1 MLSLVLLV
9 SSVFVWCLDF
19 KLQFWIDFNSN
30 GAVAEGFVGP
40 LQGTEEGNEPE
51 VVQELQKAAWLIQS
65 EDFVMPDK
73 SLEKTHCSN

>member
-1 MLSLVLLV
+1 M
-9 SSVFVWCLDF
+9 
-19 KLQFWIDFNSN
+19 
-30 GAVAEGFVGP
+30 GP